1 MAELNSAQPQL
12 VDPEN
17 KPCINAQPQLQWYS
31 PILMEA
37 VDAVSKVLDDDNLL
51 IEILLCVDLPT
62 TLVCA
67 ALVCK
72 RWLQHAS
79 DREFLCHFRKL
90 HPPRLIGFY
99 IQEGLMPTSPRF
111 VLMLPAQHR
120 ERAAVVRR
128 AKFSLESNDDS
139 NLRTHIMDC
148 RNGRVLTQRL
158 DGTTRGLKVHV
169 PLCPQIGMKNIPP
182 LPIHEPHHD
191 YHCGFSQI
199 LSNEGVNGL
208 SYFHV
213 SMASSYYG
221 KSRVSVYMLKDG
233 VWCMHTS
240 VAANL
245 PPPRMRINSVLV
257 GSKIYMAAAM
267 SDIIILD
274 LKTSSFS
281 VIQLPQGVDYGQE
294 YGSSDTM
301 LSRADDYSSVY
312 LINAKGLQLRIWL
325 HKGGTWL
332 LVDTILML
340 DMFAN
345 LRMSGFSVED
355 YRSFLRLRQVGDN
368 AEFVFLQMRQCIFY
382 LDIKCRT
389 LCEVHDITK
398 YDGSSCHINPLMMIW
413 PPTFPANK
421 DNPAR
426 NAM

>member
-1 MAELNSAQPQL
+1 MAELSSAQPQL

-17 KPCINAQPQLQWYS
+17 KPCIDAQPQRYS

-79 DREFLCHFRKL
+79 NREFLCRFREL

-99 IQEGLMPTSPRF
+99 IQEGLVPTSPRF

-128 AKFSLESNDDS
+128 AKFSLETNQSSNVW
-139 NLRTHIMDC
+139 THIMDC
-148 RNGRVLTQRL
+148 RNGRVLTQHG
-158 DGTTRGLKVHV
+158 DGTTGGLQVHI
-169 PLCPQIGMKNIPP
+169 PLCPERGMKNIPP
-182 LPIHEPHHD
+182 LPIREPHHG
-191 YHCGFSQI
+191 YPCGFNQI
-199 LSNEGVNGL
+199 LSKEGVNGL

-213 SMASSYYG
+213 SIASAYYG
-221 KSRVSVYMLKDG
+221 KSRVRVYMLKDG

-240 VAANL
+240 AAAHL
-245 PPPRMRINSVLV
+245 PPPLMRINSVLV
-257 GSKIYMAAAM
+257 DSKIYMAAAM

-274 LKTSSFS
+274 LKTSSIS
-281 VIQLPQGVDYGQE
+281 VIQLPQGVEYGEE

-312 LINAKGLQLRIWL
+312 LINAKELQLRIWL
-325 HKGGTWL
+325 HKGDTWL
-332 LVDTILML
+332 LVDTIRLL

-345 LRMSGFSVED
+345 LRMLGFNVQG
-355 YRSFLRLRQVGDN
+355 YHSFLRIRQVGDN
-368 AEFVFLQMRQCIFY
+368 AEFVFLQISQCIFY

-389 LCEVHDITK
+389 LREVHDITE